1 MPFGFCVFSF
11 SITAIATNFFLQMNC
26 YDTIHG
32 LANISKHPFT
42 QLKEAVIASAGESS
56 PSFPYLTHR
65 F

>member
-1 MPFGFCVFSF
+1 
-11 SITAIATNFFLQMNC
+11 MNC